1 MKKFDEILM
10 RTLGI
15 EGGVSDD
22 PDDRGGLTN
31 FGIVTKTYNAA
42 VELGIIEANENG
54 VRGLSII
61 EVKAIYYEMYWK
73 PLNLDYVD
81 SVAIAEEIFDT
92 GVNAGISKSAKIVQ
106 RALQALGEDLER
118 DGNLGPV
125 TLGLVNK
132 WIKEAPEVF
141 FKLLNALQGA
151 FYVEITEN
159 DPSQSKFL
167 KGWINKRVT
176 FYVEPKEEETDGL
189 IEEDEEKSGGGDE
202 EKSGQRRK
210 RREKGFKGLAT

>member
-1 MKKFDEILM
+1 MKKFDAILM

-31 FGIVTKTYNAA
+31 FGITTKTYNAA

-54 VRGLSII
+54 VRGLSLL

-81 SVAIAEEIFDT
+81 NVAIAEEIFDT

-118 DGNLGPV
+118 DGNLGSV

-141 FKLLNALQGA
+141 FILLNALQGT

-176 FYVEPKEEETDGL
+176 FYVESEEDENKSEEE
-189 IEEDEEKSGGGDE
+189 EEKSGGGNE
-202 EKSGQRRK
+202 EKSERSPRQRRE
-210 RREKGFKGLAT
+210 R